1 MQNNFLLLKVVIF
14 RHFFTGSFSF
24 YYSHYFR
31 LKSDSQL
38 PKKSFY
44 CINESALKMMK
55 NAFYFVI
62 KALFVLKIITS
73 LSWFFGQVGKTT
85 WLDKVNFKNL
95 WRHSLVIWQNI
106 GNQTIIF
113 DQLIEKNKENIFL
126 QTSYRRWA
134 REKCSRPLF
143 IY

>member
-1 MQNNFLLLKVVIF
+1 
-14 RHFFTGSFSF
+14 
-24 YYSHYFR
+24 
-31 LKSDSQL
+31 
-38 PKKSFY
+38 
-44 CINESALKMMK
+44 MK

-85 WLDKVNFKNL
+85 WLDNVNFKNL

-113 DQLIEKNKENIFL
+113 DQLIE
-126 QTSYRRWA
+126 
-134 REKCSRPLF
+134 
-143 IY
+143 